1 MSGFTQIQAFTSPH
15 VSSPDLNYCLPC
27 WPTGD
32 INVVSLTDPP
42 QQQSR
47 FGFKSGVEA
56 SYGPIANVV
65 PTSTGVVDSAGVSY
79 FPISLSNFTGVTSFK
94 PDMTQKA
101 TFGTP
106 DGFDNQPDSIP
117 RPGLMA
123 ITTVGGVQWIITQSD
138 NNSIAGGTVVA
149 ALKVAA
155 DGTIT
160 FGGSSFAQP
169 GGKGG
174 LCVASGSNLT
184 GGTVY
189 SVAVPNIFFPIQQ
202 LLLYTTD
209 ISAAAADYDPT
220 TWTTPNAGIVTTLAA
235 TLLATAVDAA
245 WTQITC
251 EGIAFDES
259 DGTIIIL
266 ASNAGAVGYFVKIK
280 PSDGSVVW
288 KTAFDN
294 PAPGSSMM
302 GNGRIKHG
310 TFYYLAQGSKTQ
322 IYTIDTKDGTAK
334 SNTTGLSGVSVTGAQ
349 CSDDVNNCIVVRV
362 SFTKGFGSPVP
373 LNETPDSFS
382 GWAAIYP
389 APGGVTSIAVRYFK
403 TGA

>member
-1 MSGFTQIQAFTSPH
+1 MTGFTQIQAFTSPH
-15 VSSPDLNYCLPC
+15 VSFPNSNYCLPC

-32 INVVSLTDPP
+32 VNVVCLTDSP

-47 FGFKSGVEA
+47 FGFKSGVEK

-65 PTSTGVVDSAGVSY
+65 PTGTGAIDPAGVTY
-79 FPISLSNFTGVTSFK
+79 FPNSNANFNGITSFGV
-94 PDMTQKA
+94 DMVQKA
-101 TFGTP
+101 TFGVDST
-106 DGFDNQPDSIP
+106 FDNQPFSIP
-117 RPGLMA
+117 DPGLLA
-123 ITTVGGVQWIITQSD
+123 ITTVGGVQWIITQSLS
-138 NNSIAGGTVVA
+138 NSIAGGTTVA

-155 DGTIT
+155 DGTLT
-160 FGGSSFAQP
+160 FGGSSFAQS
-169 GGKGG
+169 GGQGG
-174 LCVASGSNLT
+174 MCVATGSNLT

-189 SVAVPNIFFPIQQ
+189 SVAVPNIFFTTQQ
-202 LLLYTTD
+202 LLLYTTV

-220 TWTTPNAGIVTTLAA
+220 TWTTPNAGIVTTLAG
-235 TLLATAVDAA
+235 TLLATAIDAA

-251 EGIAFDES
+251 LGIAFDES
-259 DGTIIIL
+259 DGTVILL
-266 ASNAGAVGYFVKIK
+266 ASNASAVGYFVKIK

-288 KTAFDN
+288 KTAIDN
-294 PAPGSSMM
+294 PVPGDAMM
-302 GNGRIKHG
+302 GNSRIKEG
-310 TFYYLAQGSKTQ
+310 KFYYLAQGVKTQ
-322 IYTIDTKDGTAK
+322 IYTINTKDGTAK
-334 SNTTGLSGVSVTGAQ
+334 SNETGLAGVSVTGAQ

-389 APGGVTSIAVRYFK
+389 APGGVTSISVRYFK